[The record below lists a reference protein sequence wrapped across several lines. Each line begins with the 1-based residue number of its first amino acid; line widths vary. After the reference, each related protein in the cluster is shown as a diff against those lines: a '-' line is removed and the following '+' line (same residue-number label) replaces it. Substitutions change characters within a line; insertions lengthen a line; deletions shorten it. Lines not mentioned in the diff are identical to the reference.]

1 MTRTVLDSSDIGRWI
16 DGIRLDFPHGREW
29 LFELADWIKD
39 GPRWM
44 VVGVVVMS
52 ILVLILVGRDAKG
65 LMLWLIAII
74 GAGVMLG
81 SYLTGGW
88 P

>member
-1 MTRTVLDSSDIGRWI
+1 MTGTVLDPSDIGRWI
-16 DGIRLDFPHGREW
+16 NGIRLDFPSGREW

-44 VVGVVVMS
+44 VVAVVAVS
-52 ILVLILVGRDAKG
+52 VLVLIMLGREAKG
-65 LMLWLIAII
+65 LMLWLIALI
-74 GAGVMLG
+74 GVGVMLG